1 MKLAA
6 NRLLDTV
13 DTKLQPLPDF
23 PELGVSRDDIRPGLR
38 MIVIGDYLVLYQLQP
53 GLIEIVRV
61 VHGHRDLGALA

>member
-1 MKLAA
+1 M
-6 NRLLDTV
+6 
-13 DTKLQPLPDF
+13 QPLPDF